1 MNEYFIC
8 NRNNFPVVLEWADQQ
23 ITDGNVQLIA
33 SCEAQSPQIMKNA
46 DGPHEWD
53 VPYHFARTAACVMRL
68 GMLMATG
75 LDEPRYCRL
84 NFGSVHENRRAFRI
98 TGEQERINEGQFLAA
113 DREETRLLYLSFD
126 LMYAYDCIEPLLHD
140 QPQIEQRQR
149 MRRRMIVFNPVHNV
163 IWKIIATLYIVSD
176 GERVLE
182 ARSFVTVL
190 RYDCV
195 EGREIVPLPDDDI
208 QNNVPIEEVVEG
220 IRGMRLRD
228 FLR

>member
-23 ITDGNVQLIA
+23 IMDGNVQLIA

-113 DREETRLLYLSFD
+113 DREETCLLYLSFD

-140 QPQIEQRQR
+140 QPQGEQQQS
-149 MRRRMIVFNPVHNV
+149 MQCRMIVFNPVHNV
-163 IWKIIATLYIVSD
+163 IWKITATLDIVSD
-176 GERVLE
+176 RERVLE
-182 ARSFVTVL
+182 ARPFIAVW
-190 RYDCV
+190 RYDPV
-195 EGREIVPLPDDDI
+195 PDRENFPLLDDDI
-208 QNNVPIEEVVEG
+208 QNNVPIEEVVKDA
-220 IRGMRLRD
+220 RGMCLGD